1 MGALPPGPRSL
12 SLWANGPRHD
22 MRHAAAGLLALW
34 HRPPLRLPSGRA
46 VSYVRRAILTCEAL
60 GASHFSQSKSKIRFC
75 SDSMSGFAP
84 VLSGFAPAPTPID
97 HIPDGAPE
105 IHTLQGDARQL
116 AMENQ
121 SYDIVFS
128 NSVIEHVGDFQDQI
142 KFAKEARRVGKRL
155 WIQTPA
161 RSCPIEPHYLG
172 PFIHW
177 FPQSWHVPLARWA
190 SIRGLTKSASIEE
203 LSDIASNTRLLNKH
217 EFESL
222 FPDCDILTEKLL
234 FIFPKSY
241 IAIRKN

>member
-1 MGALPPGPRSL
+1 MWRFWKERRFVKFVETIQPSSTDILLDIGGYPFNWYRRG
-12 SLWANGPRHD
+12 
-22 MRHAAAGLLALW
+22 GLVKRVDTLN
-34 HRPPLRLPSGRA
+34 
-46 VSYVRRAILTCEAL
+46 LTL
-60 GASHFSQSKSKIRFC
+60 QP
-75 SDSMSGFAP
+75 M
-84 VLSGFAPAPTPID
+84 D
-97 HIPDGAPE
+97 HIPDAAPE
-105 IHTLQGDARQL
+105 IYTLQGDARQL
-116 AMENQ
+116 AMDDQ

-142 KFAKEARRVGKRL
+142 KFAREARRVGKRL

-177 FPQSWHVPLARWA
+177 FPKSWHVPLARWA
-190 SIRGLTKSASIEE
+190 SIRGLTKSASFEE
-203 LSDIASNTRLLNKH
+203 LSDIACNTRLLNKH

-222 FPDCDILTEKLL
+222 FPDCDIVTEKLL

>member
-1 MGALPPGPRSL
+1 MWRFWKERRFVKFVETIQPSSTDILLDIGGYPFNWYRRG
-12 SLWANGPRHD
+12 
-22 MRHAAAGLLALW
+22 GLVKRVDTLN
-34 HRPPLRLPSGRA
+34 
-46 VSYVRRAILTCEAL
+46 LTL
-60 GASHFSQSKSKIRFC
+60 QP
-75 SDSMSGFAP
+75 M
-84 VLSGFAPAPTPID
+84 D
-97 HIPDGAPE
+97 HIPDAAPE

-116 AMENQ
+116 AMDDQ

-142 KFAKEARRVGKRL
+142 KFAREARRVGKRL

-177 FPQSWHVPLARWA
+177 FPKSWHVPLARWA
-190 SIRGLTKSASIEE
+190 SIRGLTKSASFEE
-203 LSDIASNTRLLNKH
+203 LSDIACNTRLLNKH

-222 FPDCDILTEKLL
+222 FPDCDIVTEKLL

>member
-1 MGALPPGPRSL
+1 MTQNPPRLIQFYRWMWRFWKERRFVKFVETIQPSSTDILLDIGGYPFNWYRR
-12 SLWANGPRHD
+12 G
-22 MRHAAAGLLALW
+22 GLVKRVDTLN
-34 HRPPLRLPSGRA
+34 
-46 VSYVRRAILTCEAL
+46 LTL
-60 GASHFSQSKSKIRFC
+60 QP
-75 SDSMSGFAP
+75 M
-84 VLSGFAPAPTPID
+84 D
-97 HIPDGAPE
+97 HIPDAAPE
-105 IHTLQGDARQL
+105 IYTLQGDARQL
-116 AMENQ
+116 AMDDQ

-142 KFAKEARRVGKRL
+142 KFAREARRVGKRL

-177 FPQSWHVPLARWA
+177 FPKSWHVPLARWA
-190 SIRGLTKSASIEE
+190 SIRGLTKSASFEE
-203 LSDIASNTRLLNKH
+203 LSDIACNTRLLNKH

-222 FPDCDILTEKLL
+222 FPDCDIVTEKLL